1 MTAAEWLSHCAW
13 LCRYGRPM
21 TPAELT
27 EFNQSKARQ
36 AAQDEQRRNPQP
48 QLELP
53 T

>member
-1 MTAAEWLSHCAW
+1 MTATEWLARCKW
-13 LCRYGRPM
+13 ECRYGRPM
-21 TPAELT
+21 TPDELRD
-27 EFNQSKARQ
+27 FHQSKARQ

>member
-1 MTAAEWLSHCAW
+1 MTAQDRIATLREALRSP
-13 LCRYGRPM
+13 PM
-21 TPAELT
+21 TDAEIS